1 MKTIGEFLRAVL
13 SLTVYAFII
22 GLCAAIWISLAVLG
36 GLIMGLA
43 VIFLAGLAAAIA
55 HNKGKG
61 FIMWLLWGTLFPG
74 IALIAAI
81 AIRRPPVAVY
91 IMKEP

>member
-22 GLCAAIWISLAVLG
+22 GLCAAIWISLAMLD
-36 GLIMGLA
+36 GLMGLA
-43 VIFLAGLAAAIA
+43 VMFLAGLAAAIA